1 MTHPPVIINGLDK
14 TRQLIPQWMQD
25 DPKLSTLPTRTV
37 SQDLYATAIETDF
50 GICVQMKN
58 CAAGLVEHFL
68 DNDDIYYPG
77 DGDDDEAPLTLAWLS
92 SRSRR
97 SRWQESTSAAAAVM
111 NRNVHKMPNFSRNS
125 SRFVCH
131 QTMINYHHRGS
142 FNLRDEQQGHEN
154 CISEGFYY
162 RHHTQRDHH
171 HRQQLLMMTT
181 PTGGG
186 SPDAVAGV
194 ATRTTASRM
203 MDSVSVKAGPKK
215 MWIRHYELTHD
226 GKVMDGDIL
235 HVVLIIVYSALHK

>member
-37 SQDLYATAIETDF
+37 SKDLYATAIETDF

-111 NRNVHKMPNFSRNS
+111 NRNVHKMPNFGRNS

-142 FNLRDEQQGHEN
+142 FNLRDEQQRHDK
-154 CISEGFYY
+154 CISEGGYN
-162 RHHTQRDHH
+162 RH
-171 HRQQLLMMTT
+171 HRQQLLMKTT
-181 PTGGG
+181 TGGRGG
-186 SPDAVAGV
+186 SPDVVEGM
-194 ATRTTASRM
+194 ATSTRTASRTM
-203 MDSVSVKAGPKK
+203 NSVSVKAGPKK